1 MFLKHR
7 ESGRL
12 VEVLSLRDLFN
23 PIHATL
29 VGRYHAGEELQEPE
43 TFVKSDLIFLSN
55 EPLPQCW
62 VDVHYRDDELHR
74 SR

>member
-7 ESGRL
+7 DTGRL

-23 PIHATL
+23 PIHPTL

-43 TFVKSDLIFLSN
+43 MFAKGDLIFLSD
-55 EPLPQCW
+55 EPLPKCW

-74 SR
+74 HR